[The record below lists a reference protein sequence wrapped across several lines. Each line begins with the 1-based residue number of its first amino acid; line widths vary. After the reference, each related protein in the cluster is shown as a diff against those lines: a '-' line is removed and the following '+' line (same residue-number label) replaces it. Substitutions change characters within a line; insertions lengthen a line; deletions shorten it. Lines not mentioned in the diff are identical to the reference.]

1 MHVMR
6 SASGGQG
13 PVQQHPPDRAGAVK
27 VLHLLHAIDRGG
39 VAAAADAEHA
49 AAGEQPGVGGRSCP

>member
-1 MHVMR
+1 M
-6 SASGGQG
+6 
-13 PVQQHPPDRAGAVK
+13 QQHPPDRAGAVK